1 MFRKIS
7 WNVKGLRSP
16 QKTYENSQTSKATK
30 TRYCLSP
37 GDAFTQR
44 RFFKIAKTLGVSS
57 VWLAGSRQT
66 GWGVDSNNKHN
77 NKAPGPDGY
86 TGEFFKT
93 LREQVS
99 PTLLDLFNS
108 ILCGNTIPPSASMAY
123 IQVLPKAGK
132 DASLPGS
139 FRPISLI
146 HQDIKILS
154 KMMAERISKILPVLI
169 SPAHLGFIKGNKYKK
184 GPNSTR

>member
-1 MFRKIS
+1 MFRIIS

-30 TRYCLSP
+30 TRYCPSP

-86 TGEFFKT
+86 TGEFFLKRCENRCRQHFWIYLIAFFVVT
-93 LREQVS
+93 QS
-99 PTLLDLFNS
+99 LLQ
-108 ILCGNTIPPSASMAY
+108 P
-123 IQVLPKAGK
+123 
-132 DASLPGS
+132 
-139 FRPISLI
+139 
-146 HQDIKILS
+146 
-154 KMMAERISKILPVLI
+154 
-169 SPAHLGFIKGNKYKK
+169 
-184 GPNSTR
+184 